1 MINDVYDV
9 HLVDLVARHYP
20 GLPGLGLALAVV
32 RVSAGEEAC
41 IMHGVITYIRYHT
54 DQCRILYRL
63 PAIFSIQMIG
73 CSVSNVKII
82 FDEREY
88 GGWTQSN

>member
-41 IMHGVITYIRYHT
+41 IMHGVITYIR
-54 DQCRILYRL
+54 
-63 PAIFSIQMIG
+63 
-73 CSVSNVKII
+73 
-82 FDEREY
+82 
-88 GGWTQSN
+88 